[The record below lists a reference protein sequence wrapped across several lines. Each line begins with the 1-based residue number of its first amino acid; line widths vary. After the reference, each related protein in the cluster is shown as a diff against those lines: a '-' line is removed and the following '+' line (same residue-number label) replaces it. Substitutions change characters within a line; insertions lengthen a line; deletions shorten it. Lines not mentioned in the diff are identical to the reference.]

1 MTVKDAL
8 LNFIRIWSDQNK
20 IYSQQCIVK
29 SVDSNKRTCV
39 CTPVDS
45 GADLLNVR
53 IEADLTVNTDDDP
66 INSSPKGFFV
76 IPKVGSLV
84 IVSYLSKTDSYVSAW
99 TEISD
104 IIVISDLFKFNDGSL
119 GGLIKINDLV
129 NRLKDYESLFTQL
142 KTDFNAWTPVPN
154 DGGAALKTIL
164 SAGFL
169 TKIVPI
175 TVKADFE
182 DTAVIH

>member
-1 MTVKDAL
+1 MTVKEAL

-39 CTPVDS
+39 CTPVDG

-84 IVSYLSKTDSYVSAW
+84 IVSYLSKTDSYVSVW

-129 NRLKDYESLFTQL
+129 IKLNNLVTEIKSL
-142 KTDFNAWTPVPN
+142 KTALDTHVHTGVTTGAGTSGTPVPFVAN
-154 DGGAALKTIL
+154 FTNFNKN
-164 SAGFL
+164 
-169 TKIVPI
+169 
-175 TVKADFE
+175 DFE
-182 DTAVIH
+182 NDKIIH